1 MEPKPRHEIKIF
13 IGVIIRKTGPCPS
26 GLGER
31 PISVLRRFNPCWAY
45 QIIVY
50 GGWGVKHP
58 PGLITLATSANLRA
72 APIKTLDFGS
82 INGYNKQSQR
92 CFGSPIGRGNRFKNG
107 KVSVRV
113 RPEAQQ
119 VCKDSTTEMKV
130 SWYE

>member
-1 MEPKPRHEIKIF
+1 MSEWFRRTPDKRF
-13 IGVIIRKTGPCPS
+13 TQVQS
-26 GLGER
+26 LLGL
-31 PISVLRRFNPCWAY
+31 PNHCLRRL
-45 QIIVY
+45 
-50 GGWGVKHP
+50 GVKHP

-72 APIKTLDFGS
+72 VPIKTLDFGS